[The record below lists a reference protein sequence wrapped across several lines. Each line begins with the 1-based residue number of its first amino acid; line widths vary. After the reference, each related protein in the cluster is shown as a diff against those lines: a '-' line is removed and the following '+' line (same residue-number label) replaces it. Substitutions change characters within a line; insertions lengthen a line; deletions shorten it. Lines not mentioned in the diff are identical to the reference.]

1 MISERVGVITLPM
14 AKRDLL
20 HQNQAGCATSPWGPE
35 CSDYLGCSG
44 YLPRAWTTTSATGGR
59 TAAEEVSSVPEMAR
73 QAVREVVVFQPHIHP
88 PFEGAVARP

>member
-44 YLPRAWTTTSATGGR
+44 CPPRAWTMTSATGQR
-59 TAAEEVSSVPEMAR
+59 TAAEISSVPEMAG
-73 QAVREVVVFQPHIHP
+73 QAVREVAVFQLHIYP